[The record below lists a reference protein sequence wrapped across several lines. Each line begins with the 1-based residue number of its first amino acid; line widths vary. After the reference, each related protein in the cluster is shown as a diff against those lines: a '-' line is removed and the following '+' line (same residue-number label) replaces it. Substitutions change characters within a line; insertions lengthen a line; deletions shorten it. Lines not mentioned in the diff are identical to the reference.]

1 VRRDEAINRLKAA
14 ESALR
19 ARGVRRLVLFGSVA
33 RDDSRADS
41 DVDVLIDVDAS
52 AKFSLLDRAG
62 VVNTLADSLGCAVD
76 VVRRDLLPAQSL
88 GRILLD
94 SVDVF

>member
-1 VRRDEAINRLKAA
+1 MKRDEAIHRLKAA
-14 ESALR
+14 EPALR
-19 ARGVRRLVLFGSVA
+19 ARGVKHLALFGSVA

-52 AKFSLLDRAG
+52 VKFSLLDRAG

-76 VVRRDLLPAQSL
+76 VVRRDLLPARSL
-88 GRILLD
+88 GRILPD